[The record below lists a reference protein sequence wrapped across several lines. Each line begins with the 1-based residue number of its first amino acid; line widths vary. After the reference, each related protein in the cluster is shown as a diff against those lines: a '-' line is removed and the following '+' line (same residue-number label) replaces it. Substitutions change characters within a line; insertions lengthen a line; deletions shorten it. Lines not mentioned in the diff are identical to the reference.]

1 MTGDGLAVFDRLI
14 GDLRTQADQIAGGA
28 PADDGGEGDEE
39 DEARSLAPVPD
50 QPIAAAPVAEPP
62 PNPEDDPLL
71 VLMTQTIAGQIAEKG
86 LGENPDVRETIERH
100 AKQLLP
106 QVRELYPGGIQ
117 KAELE
122 RISALGTESDRKKFR
137 PGEVVTGVL
146 LERHLGTSLERASH
160 IGDDWIDPR
169 TNTTY
174 DGVLGNMP
182 PEHYSLK
189 GARTSIIDHVRKA
202 TGKIVVDIHQLTD
215 AQKKEVKD
223 FVNTE
228 LPAEQFA
235 KIIILE

>member
-1 MTGDGLAVFDRLI
+1 MRLPPLAR
-14 GDLRTQADQIAGGA
+14 G
-28 PADDGGEGDEE
+28 
-39 DEARSLAPVPD
+39 
-50 QPIAAAPVAEPP
+50 AAAPCSASRSCAPSPP
-62 PNPEDDPLL
+62 APRMPPSPSRPWPISLSRL
-71 VLMTQTIAGQIAEKG
+71 HRLRSRLRTRRMILCSFLMTQTIAGQIVEKG

-106 QVRELYPGGIQ
+106 RVRELYPGGIQ

-160 IGDDWIDPR
+160 VGDDWIDPR

-182 PEHYSLK
+182 PKHYSLK
-189 GARTSIIDHVRKA
+189 GAKTSIIDQVRKA
-202 TGKIVVDIHQLTD
+202 AGKILVDIHQLTD

-228 LPAEQFA
+228 LPTEQFA